1 MTMHTLQGLYAIADA
16 QHIGAGDFLERV
28 QAVLVAGTPLIQYRD
43 KVNDRRLR
51 RHNAREL
58 RRLTRRHRN
67 LLIINDDVELAREV
81 DADGVHLGKE
91 DCQVDEARA
100 HLGAD
105 KIIGASCYNRYG
117 NAAEAVANGADYVAF
132 GSFFASPTKP
142 SAPRADLDLIV
153 RAKQELD
160 IPVCAIGGI
169 TQENVMP
176 LLQAGADMVAVISSL
191 FDAPSPARSV
201 QDYLALLQ
209 PVCAAS

>member
-1 MTMHTLQGLYAIADA
+1 MRTLQGLYAIADV
-16 QHIGAGDFLERV
+16 QHIRTPDFLERV
-28 QAVLVAGTPLIQYRD
+28 QAVLVAGTPLLQYRD
-43 KVNDRRLR
+43 KVNDREVRTRIAQKLR
-51 RHNAREL
+51 QLTQRHQ
-58 RRLTRRHRN
+58 N

-91 DCQVDEARA
+91 DCGIGEARA
-100 HLGAD
+100 CLGAD
-105 KIIGASCYNRYG
+105 KIIGASCYNRYD
-117 NAAEAVANGADYVAF
+117 NAVEAVANGASYIAF

-160 IPVCAIGGI
+160 VPVCAIGGI
-169 TQENVMP
+169 TQENVMS

-191 FDAPSPARSV
+191 FDAPSPAQSV

-209 PVCAAS
+209 PFSAAS

>member
-1 MTMHTLQGLYAIADA
+1 MNMHTLQGLYAIADA
-16 QHIGAGDFLERV
+16 QHIGAADFLARV

-43 KVNDRRLR
+43 KVNDQAVRTRNAQQLR
-51 RHNAREL
+51 Q
-58 RRLTRRHRN
+58 LTQKHRS

-91 DCQVDEARA
+91 DSQVNEARA
-100 HLGAD
+100 CLGPD
-105 KIIGASCYNRYG
+105 KIIGTSCYNRYD
-117 NAAEAVANGADYVAF
+117 NAVEAVANGASYIAF

-160 IPVCAIGGI
+160 VPVCAIGGI
-169 TQENVMP
+169 TQENVMS

-191 FDAPSPARSV
+191 FDAPSPAQSV
-201 QDYLALLQ
+201 QEYLALLQ
-209 PVCAAS
+209 PFSTAS

>member
-1 MTMHTLQGLYAIADA
+1 MNMHTLHGLYAIADA
-16 QHIGAGDFLERV
+16 QHIGAADFLARV

-43 KVNDRRLR
+43 KVNDQAVRTRNAQQLR
-51 RHNAREL
+51 Q
-58 RRLTRRHRN
+58 LTQKHRS

-91 DCQVDEARA
+91 DSQVNEARA
-100 HLGAD
+100 HLGPD
-105 KIIGASCYNRYG
+105 KIIGASCYNRYD
-117 NAAEAVANGADYVAF
+117 NAVEAVANGASYIAF

-142 SAPRADLDLIV
+142 SAPRADLELIV

-160 IPVCAIGGI
+160 VPVCAIGGI
-169 TQENVMP
+169 TQENVMS

-191 FDAPSPARSV
+191 FDAPSPAQSV

-209 PVCAAS
+209 PFSAAS